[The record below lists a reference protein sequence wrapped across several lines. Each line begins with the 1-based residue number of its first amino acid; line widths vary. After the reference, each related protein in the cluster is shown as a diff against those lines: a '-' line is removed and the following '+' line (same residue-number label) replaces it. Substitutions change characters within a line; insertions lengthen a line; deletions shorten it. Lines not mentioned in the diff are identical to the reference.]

1 MMMRSEKRKQDE
13 IRPIKITCGVCEYS
27 AGSVLFEIGKTKVLC
42 NITIQ
47 NGTPHFFQDRT
58 SGWLTAEYSM
68 LPAATQVRTIREA
81 SIQKRNSRSLEI
93 SRLIGRVFRTV
104 ASLNKIPQK
113 TIFIDCDVIQADGG
127 TRSAAITGAWLALK
141 LAEKKW
147 QRESVIVGSILQED
161 IAAIS
166 VGIKDGESLLD
177 LDYPEDL
184 AIDCDFNFVLTRSG
198 SILEIQG
205 TAEKSPLL
213 WDNFDNM
220 KQLALGGMDSLFSAC
235 DQLMNEK

>member
-1 MMMRSEKRKQDE
+1 MMMRSEKRKYDE
-13 IRPIKITCGVCEYS
+13 IRSIKITYDVCESS

-42 NITIQ
+42 NVTIQ
-47 NGTPHFFQDRT
+47 NGTPHFFQDKK

-68 LPAATQVRTIREA
+68 IPPATQVRTVREA
-81 SIQKRNSRSLEI
+81 SIQRRNSRSLEI

-104 ASLNKIPQK
+104 VLLDKIAQK

-127 TRSAAITGAWLALK
+127 TRAAAITGSWLALK
-141 LAEKKW
+141 LAEERW
-147 QRESVIVGSILQED
+147 LEENVIAAPMLTED
-161 IAAIS
+161 VAAIS
-166 VGIKDGESLLD
+166 VGIKDGQCLLD

-184 AIDCDFNFVLTRSG
+184 KIDCDFNFVLTRSG

-213 WDNFDNM
+213 WRDFDSM
-220 KQLALGGMDSLFSAC
+220 KQLALNGVDSLFLSC
-235 DQLMNEK
+235 DELVDEK